1 MRDVSAARPGR
12 GSASE
17 TKITSAAATT
27 PQRMQSPGANI
38 GRAAQRARVPN
49 PWTGQYGRFVNSA
62 IHTPT
67 AIPTG
72 TDASLTMITGVSVIH
87 RW

>member
-1 MRDVSAARPGR
+1 M
-12 GSASE
+12 
-17 TKITSAAATT
+17 IT
-27 PQRMQSPGANI
+27 
-38 GRAAQRARVPN
+38 
-49 PWTGQYGRFVNSA
+49 SA

>member
-1 MRDVSAARPGR
+1 M
-12 GSASE
+12 
-17 TKITSAAATT
+17 ITSAAATT

-38 GRAAQRARVPN
+38 
-49 PWTGQYGRFVNSA
+49 
-62 IHTPT
+62 PT

-72 TDASLTMITGVSVIH
+72 TDASLTMLTGVSVIH